1 MHNQHKQYVILTI
14 VLLACGAS
22 VFFGVRSILH
32 SNDEV
37 TTFSVGDWEGI
48 TLPRYNGPTVYTTSQ
63 RSMATVTLPM
73 TSTSSRSLFHHSVA
87 PSYRAAVAT
96 TQQVHTSN
104 ATYRVYQTSDQVTRY
119 VGAGNSTSGSAS
131 FAATNVQQST
141 TSASFSMPT
150 LELITLGV
158 RTHTLANN
166 NRNITAANNTLST
179 SSLLA
184 DAETPASPRM
194 LGLRRAKP
202 GPDDPGYDG
211 EWRNGGGGDTDWWYY
226 DDWEGDWIAAQKGDQ
241 RPAGDGNFYRY
252 EGNGTWTLV
261 DDQGDPVGTPIGDIP
276 WLMLLFA
283 AAAFGVCK
291 VVKKKENING

>member
-48 TLPRYNGPTVYTTSQ
+48 TLPRYYGPTVYPTPQ

-104 ATYRVYQTSDQVTRY
+104 ATYRVHQTSDQVTRY

-131 FAATNVQQST
+131 FATTNVQQST

-150 LELITLGV
+150 LAVTTLSV
-158 RTHTLANN
+158 RAHTLANN
-166 NRNITAANNTLST
+166 NINITAANNTLTT
-179 SSLLA
+179 SSILA

-202 GPDDPGYDG
+202 GDPGYDG
-211 EWRNGGGGDTDWWYY
+211 EWRNESGEDTDWWYY
-226 DDWEGDWIAAQKGDQ
+226 DDWAGDWIAAQKGDL
-241 RPAGDGNFYRY
+241 RPKGDGNFYRY
-252 EGNGTWTLV
+252 EGNGKWTLV
-261 DDQGDPVGTPIGDIP
+261 NDQGDPVGTPIGDIP
-276 WLMLLFA
+276 WLMLLIA
-283 AAAFGVCK
+283 LIAYSTCR
-291 VVKKKENING
+291 VVKKKENR

>member
-1 MHNQHKQYVILTI
+1 MHNQYKQYVILTI

-22 VFFGVRSILH
+22 IFFGVRNIVRST
-32 SNDEV
+32 DEV
-37 TTFSVGDWEGI
+37 TTFAVGDWEGI
-48 TLPRYNGPTVYTTSQ
+48 TLPRYYGPTVYTTSQ

-119 VGAGNSTSGSAS
+119 VGAGNSSSGSAS
-131 FAATNVQQST
+131 FGATNVQQST

-166 NRNITAANNTLST
+166 NINTLTAST
-179 SSLLA
+179 PVLA
-184 DAETPASPRM
+184 DAGTLNTNVKANR
-194 LGLRRAKP
+194 LRRIIIEGGVKY
-202 GPDDPGYDG
+202 GQYNGEYDPEEEKIWDGDEEEG
-211 EWRNGGGGDTDWWYY
+211 EWVDPPAIGTEREIKGELCVWTGRG
-226 DDWEGDWIAAQKGDQ
+226 WIPKSDI
-241 RPAGDGNFYRY
+241 P
-252 EGNGTWTLV
+252 
-261 DDQGDPVGTPIGDIP
+261 DPDAPIGDIP
-276 WLMLLFA
+276 WLMILFA
-283 AAAFGVCK
+283 AAAFGICK
-291 VVKKKENING
+291 GVKKKENING